1 MKNHRLHILLIVA
14 LLFAATLSI
23 SQTALGQDATI
34 PTRTPTPG
42 AGPTNTPDNP
52 PPPTNTPD
60 NPPPPQATATA
71 TAVPV
76 NTATATPIPAEQ
88 AEICIDPPTIT
99 VRVETIVRE
108 GPGDD
113 YPEIEVLAV
122 GEVRSM
128 LGRARYAEWFYIE
141 LDDQGNTGWVP
152 DENVD
157 EQGDTNVPI
166 EPAPPINGE
175 TPTPGVPWNP
185 TPQPGCLTPTPTAT
199 PTHTPTA
206 TATAT
211 ATTVATATA
220 TATATPTAEPI
231 GSNTTAGD
239 ESAGTGNG
247 EEAVSEV
254 ADSAIPT
261 AEPLETDQASGGA
274 LSFLPF
280 VGLALL
286 AAALF
291 LVFYFRSRGAG
302 GGTPAA

>member
-1 MKNHRLHILLIVA
+1 MKNHRLHILLVVA
-14 LLFAATLSI
+14 MLFAATVLSFQI
-23 SQTALGQDATI
+23 ALGQDATI

-42 AGPTNTPDNP
+42 AGPTNTPGNP

-60 NPPPPQATATA
+60 NPPPPQPTATA

-76 NTATATPIPAEQ
+76 NTATSTPAAGVPAQ
-88 AEICIDPPTIT
+88 ICIDPPTIT
-99 VRVETIVRE
+99 VRVETSVRE

-122 GEVRSM
+122 GEVRPM
-128 LGRARYAEWFYIE
+128 LGRAQYAEWFYIQ
-141 LDDQGNTGWVP
+141 LDDEGNTGWVP
-152 DENVD
+152 DEDVD
-157 EQGDTNVPI
+157 EQGDTDVPV

-175 TPTPGVPWNP
+175 TPTPGIPWNP

-199 PTHTPTA
+199 STQTA

-211 ATTVATATA
+211 ATIAATATT

-231 GSNTTAGD
+231 GSDATDGDNGNASGD
-239 ESAGTGNG
+239 ESRA
-247 EEAVSEV
+247 AVDET
-254 ADSAIPT
+254 AAPT
-261 AEPLETDQASGGA
+261 AEPLEVDQSGGGA

-286 AAALF
+286 AAAVF
-291 LVFYFRSRGAG
+291 LVFYFRSRGTG
-302 GGTPAA
+302 GGTPAG